1 MSVRSDQVIDEIGAV
16 AAQVSG
22 LQAAFM
28 VSAALALI
36 VVVMAVLLPA
46 RAEGYGEPDEE
57 SAEDSVAEPGA
68 DIDAELAELCEHGRQ
83 PAVCGC

>member
-1 MSVRSDQVIDEIGAV
+1 
-16 AAQVSG
+16 
-22 LQAAFM
+22 FM

-46 RAEGYGEPDEE
+46 RAEGYGESDEE
-57 SAEDSVAEPGA
+57 SAESAEDSAGEPGA
-68 DIDAELAELCEHGRQ
+68 DIDAELAELCEHGRE